1 MADLSTKYMGIHLK
15 NPIIAGA
22 SNLSKDVSNLQK
34 MEEAGAAAIVYK
46 SLFEEQIQLEQ
57 AQLDEEL
64 TEFDERHPE
73 MIKTHPSVEHSGPEE
88 HLMELQRAKAA
99 LNIPVIAS
107 LNAVYKQTWLDYAK
121 RIEDTGV
128 DAIELNFF
136 HVPYDLEKEGISI
149 EEEQVD
155 ILKELRK
162 NLSIP
167 ISVKLSPFYSNTLN
181 IIETM
186 DGEGIDGFILFNRL
200 FEPEIN
206 IDKEEHKFPFNLSQ
220 KGDYKLPLRHI
231 GLLYDNVNA
240 NLCANTGIFEGSD
253 VVKMILAGATCVQV
267 VSTLYKNKI
276 EHISKMLDDIN
287 NWMDQ
292 KSYKSLN
299 DFRGKLSRSQVK
311 SPFVYKRAQ
320 YVDILMNPEEII
332 KTYKY

>member
-1 MADLSTKYMGIHLK
+1 MADLSTKYMGIQLK

-34 MEEAGAAAIVYK
+34 MEEAGAAAVVYK

-64 TEFDERHPE
+64 TEFDERNPE

-99 LNIPVIAS
+99 VNIPVIAS
-107 LNAVYKQTWLDYAK
+107 LNAVYKRSWLDYAK
-121 RIEDTGV
+121 RIEETGV

-136 HVPYDLEKEGISI
+136 HVPYEIEKEGVSI

-155 ILKELRK
+155 VLKELRK

-167 ISVKLSPFYSNTLN
+167 VSVKLSPFYSNTLN
-181 IIETM
+181 VVETM
-186 DGEGIDGFILFNRL
+186 DGEGIDGFVLFNRL

-231 GLLYDNVNA
+231 GLLYENVNA
-240 NLCANTGIFEGSD
+240 NLCANTGIFDGSE
-253 VVKMILAGATCVQV
+253 VIKMVLAGANCVQV

-292 KSYKSLN
+292 KSYKSLK
-299 DFRGKLSRSQVK
+299 DFRGKLSRNHLK

>member
-22 SNLSKDVSNLQK
+22 SNLSKDVPNLQK

-64 TEFDERHPE
+64 TEFDDRHPE
-73 MIKTHPSVEHSGPEE
+73 MIKTHPTVEHSGPEE

-287 NWMDQ
+287 NWMDE

>member
-1 MADLSTKYMGIHLK
+1 MADLSTKYMGVQLK

-34 MEEAGAAAIVYK
+34 MEEAGAAAVVYK

-99 LNIPVIAS
+99 LSIPVIAS

-128 DAIELNFF
+128 DAIELNFY
-136 HVPYDLEKEGISI
+136 HVPYDIEKEGISI
-149 EEEQVD
+149 EEEQVN

-167 ISVKLSPFYSNTLN
+167 VSVKLSPFYSNTLN

-186 DGEGIDGFILFNRL
+186 DGEGIDGFVLFNRL

-253 VVKMILAGATCVQV
+253 VIKMLLAGATCVQV

-292 KSYKSLN
+292 KSYKSIK
-299 DFRGKLSRSQVK
+299 DFRGKLSRNKVK
-311 SPFVYKRAQ
+311 DPFVYKRAQ

>member
-1 MADLSTKYMGIHLK
+1 MADLSTKYMGIPLK

-22 SNLSKDVSNLQK
+22 SNLSKDVTNLQK

-73 MIKTHPSVEHSGPEE
+73 MIKTHPTVEHSGPEE

-99 LNIPVIAS
+99 VNIPVIAS
-107 LNAVYKQTWLDYAK
+107 LNAVYKQSWLDYAK

-128 DAIELNFF
+128 DGIELNFF
-136 HVPYDLEKEGISI
+136 HVPYDIEKEGISI
-149 EEEQVD
+149 EEEQVG

-167 ISVKLSPFYSNTLN
+167 VSVKLSPFYSNTLN
-181 IIETM
+181 VVETM
-186 DGEGIDGFILFNRL
+186 DAEGIDGFILFNRL

-220 KGDYKLPLRHI
+220 KGDYKLPLRYV
-231 GLLYDNVNA
+231 GLLYENVNA
-240 NLCANTGIFEGSD
+240 NLCANTGIFDGSD
-253 VVKMILAGATCVQV
+253 VIKMILAGATCVQV

-276 EHISKMLDDIN
+276 EHISKMLEDMN
-287 NWMDQ
+287 SWMDQ
-292 KSYKSLN
+292 KSYKSLK
-299 DFRGKLSRSQVK
+299 DFRGKLSRNQVK

>member
-1 MADLSTKYMGIHLK
+1 MADLSTKYMGIQLK

-34 MEEAGAAAIVYK
+34 MEEAGAAAVVYK

-73 MIKTHPSVEHSGPEE
+73 MIKTHPSIEHSGPEE

-99 LNIPVIAS
+99 LEIPVIAS
-107 LNAVYKQTWLDYAK
+107 LNAVYKQSWLDYAK
-121 RIEDTGV
+121 RIEETGV

-136 HVPYDLEKEGISI
+136 HVPYDMEKEGISI
-149 EEEQVD
+149 EEEQVG

-167 ISVKLSPFYSNTLN
+167 VSVKISPFYSNPLN
-181 IIETM
+181 VVETM
-186 DGEGIDGFILFNRL
+186 DAEGIDGFILFNRL

-206 IDKEEHKFPFNLSQ
+206 VDKEEHKFPFNLSQ
-220 KGDYKLPLRHI
+220 KGDHKLPLRYI
-231 GLLYDNVNA
+231 GLLYDNINA

-253 VVKMILAGATCVQV
+253 VIKMILAGATCTQV

-276 EHISKMLDDIN
+276 EHISKMLEDIN
-287 NWMDQ
+287 NWMDHH
-292 KSYKSLN
+292 SYKSLK
-299 DFRGKLSRSQVK
+299 DFRGKLSRAKVK
-311 SPFVYKRAQ
+311 DPFVFKRAQ

-332 KTYKY
+332 KAYKY